1 MNKQEA
7 QSRKS
12 QLEDEIVM
20 LENQVDILES
30 DDFAD
35 TVPEVGTAIAA
46 IKAYIQKAED
56 AIDECDEVIEPAE
69 RPAERP
75 AAPTAQATVAG
86 LEGLTGTDVLTGL
99 LKIAGILGRG

>member
-7 QSRKS
+7 QSRMS

-20 LENQVDILES
+20 LENQLDILES

-56 AIDECDEVIEPAE
+56 AIDECDKVIEQ
-69 RPAERP
+69 AERP

>member
-12 QLEDEIVM
+12 TLEDEIVM
-20 LENQVDILES
+20 LENQIDILES

-35 TVPEVGTAIAA
+35 TVPEVGTAITA
-46 IKAYIQKAED
+46 IKNYIQKAED
-56 AIDECDEVIEPAE
+56 AIDECDKVIEQ
-69 RPAERP
+69 AERP

-86 LEGLTGTDVLTGL
+86 LEGLTGTDVLAGL

>member
-56 AIDECDEVIEPAE
+56 GIDECDKVIEQ
-69 RPAERP
+69 AERP

-86 LEGLTGTDVLTGL
+86 LEGLTGADVLTGL

>member
-12 QLEDEIVM
+12 TLEDEIVM
-20 LENQVDILES
+20 LENQIDILES

-35 TVPEVGTAIAA
+35 TVPEIGTAIAA
-46 IKAYIQKAED
+46 IKAYIEKAE
-56 AIDECDEVIEPAE
+56 AEITKCDEVIEQ
-69 RPAERP
+69 AERP

-86 LEGLTGTDVLTGL
+86 LEGLTGTDVLAGL

>member
-12 QLEDEIVM
+12 TLEDEIVM

-30 DDFAD
+30 EDFAD
-35 TVPEVGTAIAA
+35 TVPEVGTAITA
-46 IKAYIQKAED
+46 IKNYIQKAED
-56 AIDECDEVIEPAE
+56 AIAECDKVIEQAE
-69 RPAERP
+69 RPAVS
-75 AAPTAQATVAG
+75 TAQATVAG
-86 LEGLTGTDVLTGL
+86 LEGLTGTDVLAGL

>member
-56 AIDECDEVIEPAE
+56 AIDECDKVIEEA
-69 RPAERP
+69 ARP

-86 LEGLTGTDVLTGL
+86 LEGLTGTDVLAGL

>member
-1 MNKQEA
+1 MNTQEA

-12 QLEDEIVM
+12 TLEDEIVM

-30 DDFAD
+30 EDFAD

-46 IKAYIQKAED
+46 IKAYIEKAE
-56 AIDECDEVIEPAE
+56 AEITKCDEVIEQAA
-69 RPAERP
+69 RPAVS
-75 AAPTAQATVAG
+75 TAQATVAG
-86 LEGLTGTDVLTGL
+86 LEGLTGTDVLAGL

>member
-7 QSRKS
+7 QSRMS

-20 LENQVDILES
+20 LENQLDILES

-56 AIDECDEVIEPAE
+56 AIDECDKLIEQ
-69 RPAERP
+69 AERP

>member
-7 QSRKS
+7 QSRMS

-56 AIDECDEVIEPAE
+56 AIDECDKVIEQ
-69 RPAERP
+69 AERP

>member
-7 QSRKS
+7 QSRMS

-20 LENQVDILES
+20 LENQLDILES

-56 AIDECDEVIEPAE
+56 AIECDKVIEQ
-69 RPAERP
+69 AERP

>member
-12 QLEDEIVM
+12 TLEDEIVM
-20 LENQVDILES
+20 LENQIDILES
-30 DDFAD
+30 EDFAD

-46 IKAYIQKAED
+46 IKAYIEKAE
-56 AIDECDEVIEPAE
+56 AEITKCDEVIEQAE
-69 RPAERP
+69 RPAT
-75 AAPTAQATVAG
+75 PTAQATVAG
-86 LEGLTGTDVLTGL
+86 LEGLTGTDVLAGL

>member
-12 QLEDEIVM
+12 TLEDEIVM
-20 LENQVDILES
+20 LENQIDILES

-56 AIDECDEVIEPAE
+56 AIDECDKVIEQ
-69 RPAERP
+69 AERP

-86 LEGLTGTDVLTGL
+86 LEGLTGTDVLAGL

>member
-20 LENQVDILES
+20 LENQIDILES

-35 TVPEVGTAIAA
+35 TVPEVGTAITA

-56 AIDECDEVIEPAE
+56 AIEECDKVIEQAE
-69 RPAERP
+69 RS

-86 LEGLTGTDVLTGL
+86 LEGLTGTDVLAGL

>member
-56 AIDECDEVIEPAE
+56 AIDECDKVIEQAK
-69 RPAERP
+69 RP

>member
-20 LENQVDILES
+20 LENQIDILES

-56 AIDECDEVIEPAE
+56 AIDECDKVIEQ
-69 RPAERP
+69 AERP
-75 AAPTAQATVAG
+75 AASTAQATVAG
-86 LEGLTGTDVLTGL
+86 LEGLTGTDVLAGL

>member
-12 QLEDEIVM
+12 TLEDEIVM

-30 DDFAD
+30 EDFAD

-56 AIDECDEVIEPAE
+56 AIDECDKVIEQAE
-69 RPAERP
+69 RPSI
-75 AAPTAQATVAG
+75 PTAQATVAG
-86 LEGLTGTDVLTGL
+86 LEGLTGTDVLAGL

>member
-1 MNKQEA
+1 MNTQEA

-12 QLEDEIVM
+12 TLEDEIVM

-46 IKAYIQKAED
+46 IKAYIEKAEE
-56 AIDECDEVIEPAE
+56 AIDECDKVIEQAE
-69 RPAERP
+69 RPSI
-75 AAPTAQATVAG
+75 PTAQATVAG
-86 LEGLTGTDVLTGL
+86 LEGLTGTDVLAGI
-99 LKIAGILGRG
+99 LKLAGILGRG

>member
-20 LENQVDILES
+20 LENQIDILES

-35 TVPEVGTAIAA
+35 TVPEVGIAIIA
-46 IKAYIQKAED
+46 IKNYIQKAED
-56 AIDECDEVIEPAE
+56 VIDECDKVIEQAE
-69 RPAERP
+69 RPAV
-75 AAPTAQATVAG
+75 PTAQATVAG
-86 LEGLTGTDVLTGL
+86 LEGLTGTDVLAGL

>member
-20 LENQVDILES
+20 LENQIDILES

-35 TVPEVGTAIAA
+35 TVPEVGTAITA
-46 IKAYIQKAED
+46 IKNYIQKAEE
-56 AIDECDEVIEPAE
+56 AIDECDKVIEQ
-69 RPAERP
+69 AERP

-86 LEGLTGTDVLTGL
+86 LEGLTGTDVLAGL

>member
-1 MNKQEA
+1 MNTQEA

-12 QLEDEIVM
+12 TLEDEIVM
-20 LENQVDILES
+20 LENQIDILES

-46 IKAYIQKAED
+46 IKAYIEKAE
-56 AIDECDEVIEPAE
+56 AEITKCDEVIEQAA
-69 RPAERP
+69 RPAVQSAP
-75 AAPTAQATVAG
+75 ATIAG
-86 LEGLTGTDVLTGL
+86 LEGLTGTDVLAGL

>member
-20 LENQVDILES
+20 LENQIDILES
-30 DDFAD
+30 EDFAD
-35 TVPEVGTAIAA
+35 TVPEIGTAIAA
-46 IKAYIQKAED
+46 IKTYIQKAED
-56 AIDECDEVIEPAE
+56 AIDECDKVIEQ
-69 RPAERP
+69 AERP

-86 LEGLTGTDVLTGL
+86 LEGLTGTDVLAGL

>member
-12 QLEDEIVM
+12 TLEDEIVM

-46 IKAYIQKAED
+46 IKAYIEKAEE
-56 AIDECDEVIEPAE
+56 AIDECDKVIEQAE
-69 RPAERP
+69 RPSI
-75 AAPTAQATVAG
+75 PTAQATVAG
-86 LEGLTGTDVLTGL
+86 LEGLTGTDVLAGI
-99 LKIAGILGRG
+99 LKLAGILGRG

>member
-20 LENQVDILES
+20 LENQIDILES

-35 TVPEVGTAIAA
+35 TVPEVGTAITA
-46 IKAYIQKAED
+46 IKNYIQKAEE
-56 AIDECDEVIEPAE
+56 AIDECDKVIEQ
-69 RPAERP
+69 AERP

-86 LEGLTGTDVLTGL
+86 LEGLTGTDVLAGL
-99 LKIAGILGRG
+99 LKFAGILGRG

>member
-20 LENQVDILES
+20 LENQIDILES

-35 TVPEVGTAIAA
+35 TVPEVGTAITA
-46 IKAYIQKAED
+46 IKNYIQKAED
-56 AIDECDEVIEPAE
+56 AIDECDKVIEQAE
-69 RPAERP
+69 HP

-86 LEGLTGTDVLTGL
+86 LEGLTGTDVLAGL

>member
-35 TVPEVGTAIAA
+35 TVPEVGTAITA
-46 IKAYIQKAED
+46 IKNYIQKAED
-56 AIDECDEVIEPAE
+56 AIDECDKVIEQ
-69 RPAERP
+69 AERP

-86 LEGLTGTDVLTGL
+86 LEGLTGTDVLAGL

>member
-20 LENQVDILES
+20 LENQIDILES

-35 TVPEVGTAIAA
+35 TVPEVGTAITA

-56 AIDECDEVIEPAE
+56 AIEECDKVIEQ
-69 RPAERP
+69 AERP

-86 LEGLTGTDVLTGL
+86 LEGLTGTDVLAGL

>member
-56 AIDECDEVIEPAE
+56 TIDECDKVIEQ
-69 RPAERP
+69 AERP

-86 LEGLTGTDVLTGL
+86 LEGLTGTDVLTSL

>member
-20 LENQVDILES
+20 LENQIDILES

-56 AIDECDEVIEPAE
+56 AIDECDKVIEQ
-69 RPAERP
+69 AERP

-86 LEGLTGTDVLTGL
+86 LEGLTGTDVLAGL

>member
-20 LENQVDILES
+20 LENQIDILES

-35 TVPEVGTAIAA
+35 TVPEVVRT
-46 IKAYIQKAED
+46 
-56 AIDECDEVIEPAE
+56 
-69 RPAERP
+69 
-75 AAPTAQATVAG
+75 
-86 LEGLTGTDVLTGL
+86 
-99 LKIAGILGRG
+99 

>member
-12 QLEDEIVM
+12 TLEDEIVM
-20 LENQVDILES
+20 LENQIDILES
-30 DDFAD
+30 EDFAD

-46 IKAYIQKAED
+46 IKAYIEKAEE
-56 AIDECDEVIEPAE
+56 AIDECDKVIEQ
-69 RPAERP
+69 AERP

-86 LEGLTGTDVLTGL
+86 LEGLTGTDVLAGL

>member
-12 QLEDEIVM
+12 QLEDEIFM
-20 LENQVDILES
+20 LESQVDILES

-56 AIDECDEVIEPAE
+56 AIDECDKVIEQ
-69 RPAERP
+69 AERP

>member
-12 QLEDEIVM
+12 TLEDEIVM
-20 LENQVDILES
+20 LENQIDILES

-35 TVPEVGTAIAA
+35 TVPEVGTAITA
-46 IKAYIQKAED
+46 IKAYIEKAE
-56 AIDECDEVIEPAE
+56 AEITKCDEVIEQAE
-69 RPAERP
+69 RPATV
-75 AAPTAQATVAG
+75 PTAQATVAG
-86 LEGLTGTDVLTGL
+86 LEGLTGTDVLAGL

>member
-20 LENQVDILES
+20 LENQIDILES

-35 TVPEVGTAIAA
+35 TVPEVGTAITA
-46 IKAYIQKAED
+46 IKNYIQKAED
-56 AIDECDEVIEPAE
+56 AIDECDKVIEQ
-69 RPAERP
+69 AERP

-86 LEGLTGTDVLTGL
+86 LEGLTGTDVLAGL

>member
-12 QLEDEIVM
+12 TLEDEIVM
-20 LENQVDILES
+20 LENQIDILES
-30 DDFAD
+30 EDFAD

-56 AIDECDEVIEPAE
+56 AIDECDKVIEQ
-69 RPAERP
+69 AERP

-86 LEGLTGTDVLTGL
+86 LEGLTGTDVLAGL

>member
-12 QLEDEIVM
+12 TLEDEIVM

-30 DDFAD
+30 EDFAD

-46 IKAYIQKAED
+46 IKAYIQKAEE
-56 AIDECDEVIEPAE
+56 AIDECDKVIEQAE
-69 RPAERP
+69 RPSI
-75 AAPTAQATVAG
+75 PTAQATVAG
-86 LEGLTGTDVLTGL
+86 LEGLTGTDVLAGL

>member
-12 QLEDEIVM
+12 TLEDEIVM
-20 LENQVDILES
+20 LENQIDILES
-30 DDFAD
+30 EDFAD
-35 TVPEVGTAIAA
+35 TVPEVGTAITA
-46 IKAYIQKAED
+46 IKNYIQKAEE
-56 AIDECDEVIEPAE
+56 AIDECDKVIEQ
-69 RPAERP
+69 AERP

-86 LEGLTGTDVLTGL
+86 LEGLTGTDVLAGL